1 MNYFKPPTTEYT
13 DQYEVIRF
21 NLTWNLCLAL
31 CILLSLLSIANF
43 YNDNYTS
50 LMNIM
55 EEGGHSKIVRIG
67 TYRYHDGTIGRR
79 MHFGKNRQRN
89 FLHVLPKSVS

>member
-1 MNYFKPPTTEYT
+1 MNYFKPPTTECT
-13 DQYEVIRF
+13 DQYKVIRF

-55 EEGGHSKIVRIG
+55 GEGGHSKIFRIG

-79 MHFGKNRQRN
+79 KQ
-89 FLHVLPKSVS
+89 